1 MPAVVPVSLRTA
13 PVVSP
18 RHALAALVQ
27 QAQATGARDF
37 ATIEPARRGSG
48 FFVRL
53 DVQISGAGIRRG
65 GVAATSHPGWFVS
78 TSGGAWRAALIGPF
92 PTRPEA
98 ERALF
103 ALIPRPDD
111 SAERATIRARCDEI
125 AADSGTTPAW
135 TWGTPGGRLTASA
148 TFPGGL
154 TVHVSISWA
163 GAWEFWEGGPEIFLR
178 FKESKNFFTF

>member
-1 MPAVVPVSLRTA
+1 M
-13 PVVSP
+13 
-18 RHALAALVQ
+18 
-27 QAQATGARDF
+27 
-37 ATIEPARRGSG
+37 
-48 FFVRL
+48 
-53 DVQISGAGIRRG
+53 
-65 GVAATSHPGWFVS
+65 S

-111 SAERATIRARCDEI
+111 SAERAAIRALCDEI

-135 TWGTPGGRLTASA
+135 TWGTPGGTLTAAA

-154 TVHVSISWA
+154 TVSVTDTSWA
-163 GAWEFWEGGPEIFLR
+163 GAREFWTGGPEGVMGWR
-178 FKESKNFFTF
+178 PDWRRA